1 MTEIFVVGNV
11 NLDLIMGSQK
21 PWPAVGTEVILP
33 HMEWRP
39 GGAAGNVALALKA
52 LDASF
57 QLIAASG
64 QDALGVWLQDS
75 FKDIPGKI
83 WSFDTNTA
91 LTVGIVHPDNERT
104 FFSHL
109 GHLEAFKL
117 EHVLA
122 CLETAKPSDVLL
134 LLGVFVLPKLR
145 AQYLELLIEARKRSM
160 VIVLDTG
167 WASEGWAVCQDEAN
181 AWLPY
186 CDHLLINE
194 IEAMNWGAQIDF
206 ETSCTALQQKMP
218 ENAVLVVKQGSSGA
232 SWHQADFVGRCAAP
246 KVKVVDTIG
255 AGDTFNA
262 GYLSKLVLGEPLEN
276 CVKTGIATASLA
288 VSTFPRVYTIA
299 QAQLQQTSQLE
310 LQH

>member
-11 NLDLIMGSQK
+11 NLDLIMGSQT
-21 PWPAVGTEVILP
+21 PWPTVGTEVILP
-33 HMEWRP
+33 HMQWRP

-52 LDASF
+52 LGASF

-64 QDALGVWLQDS
+64 QDVLGVWLKDS

-83 WSFDTNTA
+83 WSLQTNTA
-91 LTVGIVHPDNERT
+91 LTVGIVHPNNERT

-109 GHLEAFKL
+109 GHLTAFEL
-117 EHVLA
+117 EHVLP
-122 CLETAKPSDVLL
+122 CLETGKPGDVLL
-134 LLGVFVLPKLR
+134 LLGVFVMPGLR
-145 AQYLELLIEARKRSM
+145 SRLLELLIEARRRSL

-167 WASEGWAVCQDEAN
+167 WATEGWAVCHDEAN
-181 AWLPY
+181 KWLPY

-194 IEAMNWGAQIDF
+194 IEALNWGAQIDF
-206 ETSCTALQQKMP
+206 ETSCAALKQKMP
-218 ENAVLVVKQGSSGA
+218 ENAVLVVKRGSSGA
-232 SWHQADFVGRCAAP
+232 SWFQADSFGHCAAP

-262 GYLSKLVLGEPLEN
+262 GYLSKLVHGEPLET

-288 VSTFPRVYTIA
+288 VSTFPRVYTVVE
-299 QAQLQQTSQLE
+299 AQLQQTAQLE
-310 LQH
+310 IQT

>member
-1 MTEIFVVGNV
+1 MTQIFVVGNV

-21 PWPAVGTEVILP
+21 PWPTVGTEVILP

-39 GGAAGNVALALKA
+39 GGAAGNAALALKA
-52 LDASF
+52 LGASF

-64 QDALGVWLQDS
+64 QDALGAWLQDS

-83 WSFDTNTA
+83 WSFQTNTA
-91 LTVGIVHPDNERT
+91 LTVGIVHPDGERT

-117 EHVLA
+117 EHVVS
-122 CLETAKPSDVLL
+122 CLETAKPGDVLL
-134 LLGVFVLPKLR
+134 LLGVFVLPRLR
-145 AQYLELLIEARKRSM
+145 AQFLELLIEARRRSL

-167 WASEGWAVCQDEAN
+167 WATEGWAVCHDEAN

-194 IEAMNWGAQIDF
+194 IETFNWGAQIDF
-206 ETSCTALQQKMP
+206 ESSCKALQDKMP
-218 ENAVLVVKQGSSGA
+218 KNAVLVVKQGSSGA
-232 SWHQADFVGRCAAP
+232 SWYQADSFGHCPAP

-262 GYLSKLVLGEPLEN
+262 GYLSKLVLGEPLET

-288 VSTFPRVYTIA
+288 VSTFPRVYTLA
-299 QAQLQQTSQLE
+299 EVRMQQTPQLE
-310 LQH
+310 FQH